1 MFGSIL
7 LVINCALKKLNY
19 LEINNKFRGGLLG
32 LKLLLS
38 ETAAMNETAASGN
51 DSAADV
57 KVLLK
62 LNAAD
67 RIYC

>member
-1 MFGSIL
+1 M
-7 LVINCALKKLNY
+7 
-19 LEINNKFRGGLLG
+19 G

-57 KVLLK
+57 KVLLR

-67 RIYC
+67 RIYCWWDKDVYGLDKYRIDCVNIIFI